1 LVKGVKL
8 DNLNYYLY
16 KEVEEKI
23 NNDLTHYLT
32 IRTMGI
38 NDEGYNSN
46 IRYIYIYIN
55 PERTNLLDTIMVTL

>member
-1 LVKGVKL
+1 V
-8 DNLNYYLY
+8 YIY

-23 NNDLTHYLT
+23 NNDLTYYLT
-32 IRTMGI
+32 IRTMEI
-38 NDEGYNSN
+38 EDEEYDPN